1 MFLFSTPTNLHKSK
15 SHFQLLWTLN
25 ECALKRSSSF
35 PIGVGWRAARA
46 KRAGPVVKVTKM
58 ADPSMGN
65 PFGPVRWRSFK
76 RTAFESARKVLA
88 MATLLLMV
96 VNSGWAQGIDSP
108 VLQAKNVP
116 ATMKAQEDTNATS
129 VQAAAA
135 QTSVQQTSAPQAIP
149 SQTGQP
155 QSPSANSAFMLPP
168 GTKLP
173 LGLLRPLR
181 VKVGQDVYLQI
192 TFPVTVGNQ
201 MVIPPGA
208 YLQGVIAKIIKKDRR
223 SLQFALSSANLIFS
237 NGYTVPIGGTVTV
250 GTTTAVLVPPQPD
263 SGNGQSVPAM
273 AAVGSVAPP
282 PLPPLPPLPSMNG
295 VRDVMIGLGVAAAV
309 GTTVLIVL
317 AHNRDPEIEVG
328 TPLEIILPA
337 PVYLDATRVAAAIQQ
352 YDQQTS
358 NGPVQ
363 IVQPP
368 KKPKMC
374 YDPGTPGTPDVVIP
388 GSPGTPDTVIPG
400 VNGMPATV
408 IPGTPRTP
416 DTVIPGTPGTPSS
429 TYPCP

>member
-1 MFLFSTPTNLHKSK
+1 
-15 SHFQLLWTLN
+15 
-25 ECALKRSSSF
+25 
-35 PIGVGWRAARA
+35 
-46 KRAGPVVKVTKM
+46 M
-58 ADPSMGN
+58 ADLNSRN
-65 PFGPVRWRSFK
+65 SFNLVRWTHLK
-76 RTAFESARKVLA
+76 KTIFENARKCLA
-88 MATLLLMV
+88 ISLLL
-96 VNSGWAQGIDSP
+96 
-108 VLQAKNVP
+108 
-116 ATMKAQEDTNATS
+116 ATVTS
-129 VQAAAA
+129 SQAAVMAS
-135 QTSVQQTSAPQAIP
+135 TQTSAQQAIP
-149 SQTGQP
+149 QQGVPQQTPAPQSGQP
-155 QSPSANSAFMLPP
+155 QSQPANSVVMLPP

-223 SLQFALSSANLIFS
+223 SLQFALSSANLIFF
-237 NGYTVPIGGTVTV
+237 NGYTVPISGTVTV
-250 GTTTAVLVPPQPD
+250 STTTAALVPQP
-263 SGNGQSVPAM
+263 SPGGGQPAPTM
-273 AAVGSVAPP
+273 AAVGSVTPP

-295 VRDVMIGLGVAAAV
+295 LRNAMIGVAVAAAV

-358 NGPVQ
+358 NAPVQ

-368 KKPKMC
+368 VKPKMC
-374 YDPGTPGTPDVVIP
+374 YDPGTPGTPDTVIP

-400 VNGMPATV
+400 ANGMPDTI

-429 TYPCP
+429 TYPCPN

>member
-1 MFLFSTPTNLHKSK
+1 MANLNS
-15 SHFQLLWTLN
+15 
-25 ECALKRSSSF
+25 R
-35 PIGVGWRAARA
+35 
-46 KRAGPVVKVTKM
+46 
-58 ADPSMGN
+58 N
-65 PFGPVRWRSFK
+65 PFSLPRWTHLK
-76 RTAFESARKVLA
+76 QTIFENTRKCLA
-88 MATLLLMV
+88 ISLLLTTV
-96 VNSGWAQGIDSP
+96 
-108 VLQAKNVP
+108 
-116 ATMKAQEDTNATS
+116 TS
-129 VQAAAA
+129 SQAAIVSA
-135 QTSVQQTSAPQAIP
+135 QTAAPTQASVPQTSAPQN
-149 SQTGQP
+149 GQP
-155 QSPSANSAFMLPP
+155 QSQPANSVVMLPP

-181 VKVGQDVYLQI
+181 VKRGQDVYLQV

-208 YLQGVIAKIIKKDRR
+208 YLQGVIEKIIKKDRR
-223 SLQFALSSANLIFS
+223 SLQFAISSANLIFF
-237 NGYTVPIGGTVTV
+237 NGYTVPISGTVTV
-250 GTTTAVLVPPQPD
+250 STTTAALVPPQPGSKD
-263 SGNGQSVPAM
+263 GQPVPAM

-295 VRDVMIGLGVAAAV
+295 LRNAMIGVTVAAAV

-317 AHNRDPEIEVG
+317 AHNRDPEIEAG

-358 NGPVQ
+358 NAAPQ

-368 KKPKMC
+368 VKPKMC
-374 YDPGTPGTPDVVIP
+374 YDPGTPGTPDTVIP

-400 VNGMPATV
+400 VNGAPDTV
-408 IPGTPRTP
+408 IPGSPRTP

-429 TYPCP
+429 SYPCLR